1 MSMSTRVQ
9 GLREKDDTYK
19 KMESILLL
27 CKELKVKVPNEVYE
41 YFELINEEYCSREII
56 TSLPIGS
63 VEHYT
68 EDSDDVWEVDLSLI
82 PKDITKLRF
91 VNSY

>member
-1 MSMSTRVQ
+1 MGMSTRVQ
-9 GLREKDDTYK
+9 GLREKNDTYE

-27 CKELKVKVPNEVYE
+27 CKELNVKVPNEVYK
-41 YFELINEEYCSREII
+41 YFELINEEYCSRGII

-68 EDSDDVWEVDLSLI
+68 EDTDDVWEVDLSLI

>member
-1 MSMSTRVQ
+1 MGMSTRVK
-9 GLREKDDTYK
+9 GLREKDDTYE
-19 KMESILLL
+19 KMESILLS
-27 CKELKVKVPNEVYE
+27 CKELKIKVPNEVYE
-41 YFELINEEYCSREII
+41 YFELTEGYCSNGII

-68 EDSDDVWEVDLSLI
+68 EDTDEVWEVNLSLI